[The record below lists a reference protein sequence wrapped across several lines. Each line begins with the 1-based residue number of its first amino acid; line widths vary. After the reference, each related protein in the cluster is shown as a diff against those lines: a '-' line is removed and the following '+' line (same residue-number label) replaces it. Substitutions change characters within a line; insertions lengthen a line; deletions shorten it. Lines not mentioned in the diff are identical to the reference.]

1 MYECD
6 SLEYVQHFDAHD
18 FNKKRKQKKKENIQ
32 FTSFWIMYNMKYFEK
47 LTNIT

>member
-1 MYECD
+1 MYRCD

-18 FNKKRKQKKKENIQ
+18 FNKKRTQKKKENIQ